1 MNRAYLALG
10 SNIDPRRNLPRAV
23 ALLAAAG
30 RVRAVSR
37 VWETAPVGCTDQAP
51 FLNAAVL
58 LETELT
64 PEALKGQV
72 IAGLEERLGRVR
84 DPADRN
90 APRTIDV
97 DIVLWN
103 DDVGEILGRPVP
115 DPDLLRHAHV
125 AVPVAELEPALIHP
139 VSSEPLAAIARR
151 LAAAARPAP
160 VPCPDVR
167 LLPADPAGA

>member
-10 SNIDPRRNLPRAV
+10 SNIDPRRNLTRAV

-30 RVRAVSR
+30 RVRSVSR
-37 VWETAPVGCTDQAP
+37 VWETAPVGRTDQPP

-58 LETELT
+58 LETELA
-64 PEALKGQV
+64 PEALKEGV
-72 IAGLEERLGRVR
+72 IADLEARLGRVR

-103 DDVGEILGRPVP
+103 DRVGEILGRPVP

-125 AVPVAELEPALIHP
+125 AVPVAELDPELPHP
-139 VSSEPLAAIARR
+139 VSGEPLAAIARR
-151 LAAAARPAP
+151 LAAAAQPAP
-160 VPCPDVR
+160 VPRPDVR
-167 LLPADPAGA
+167 FLPAEPGEG